1 MGKKK
6 RVKKTMP
13 MRVLDGKEIPYQVH
27 QHTHKQYTA
36 EGVAEDLGVP
46 VAQVVKAMIV
56 RRSDG
61 QFVLVVVP
69 GDVRLSLKKVSAA
82 LNDKTVTLA
91 LEQDVQRVT
100 GFQVGAVSVMGFRR
114 DDIPTYVDQR
124 VLELEQVIISS
135 GSPEAGLALTPNA
148 LMQALEGIQVGD
160 FSEPIRIKLKE

>member
-13 MRVLDGKEIPYQVH
+13 MRVLDSKTIPYQVH

-36 EGVAEDLGVP
+36 EGVAEDLDVP
-46 VAQVVKAMIV
+46 VGQVVKAMIV
-56 RRSDG
+56 RRSDR

-69 GDVRLSLKKVSAA
+69 GDARMSLKKVGAA
-82 LNDKTVTLA
+82 LNDKNVTLA

-114 DDIPTYVDQR
+114 DDVPTYVDQR

-135 GSPEAGLALTPNA
+135 GSPDAGLSLTPDA
-148 LMQALEGIQVGD
+148 LMQALEGVQVGD
-160 FSEPIRIKLKE
+160 FSESIRSS